1 MQKRTMFS
9 VLVASACLI
18 PFAGVSQ
25 AYAQTAEEGQA
36 GADTETTTEVA
47 AAPTETSAADTEA
60 PAEEAPAKRH
70 QLKKLL
76 LKRKAK

>member
-60 PAEEAPAKRH
+60 PAEEAPAEETPAEEAAPK
-70 QLKKLL
+70 
-76 LKRKAK
+76 